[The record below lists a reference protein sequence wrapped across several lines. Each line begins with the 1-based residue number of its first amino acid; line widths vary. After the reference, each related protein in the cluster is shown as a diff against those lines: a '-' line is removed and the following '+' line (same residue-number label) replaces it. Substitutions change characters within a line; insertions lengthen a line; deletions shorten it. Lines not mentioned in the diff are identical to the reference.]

1 MQNDFL
7 PGKPA
12 PKLKSTSTPKQNTT
26 DQEQPVPF
34 QTPDQASQHD
44 QEIAPVAFEPA
55 AATPPRGSGHH
66 WFNLPWPPN
75 KTEILAMCIV
85 LVIAAFGVVG
95 FAVLRKPKAVETVA
109 TVAPIKKAPAK
120 PTTVASTLSGLQV
133 QPELNQRPVL
143 GIMIENS
150 KEARPQSGLGQA
162 GVVFEAIAEGG
173 ITRLLALY
181 QDQQPTNIGP
191 IRSARPYYVQWNLGF
206 NAAYVHVGGSPDAL
220 QNIKDWGVQDINQ
233 FYNGS
238 SFHRDSSRPSPHNMY
253 SSAETLAALATQKG
267 YKSTFTGFARKEAQ
281 AAKQP
286 TATSVNLN
294 VSSSLYNVQ
303 YAYDAASNTYARSE
317 GGAAHIDSNTGKQL
331 SPNVVIAIVVP
342 MSAGAKTAQGGSY
355 SDYNPLGSGT
365 AYVFQDGTVTT
376 GSWHKASN
384 TDQISFT
391 DASGAVLK
399 LNPGQTWI
407 TAVTA
412 VSKVTY
418 Q

>member
-1 MQNDFL
+1 MTAEGSAD
-7 PGKPA
+7 
-12 PKLKSTSTPKQNTT
+12 SR
-26 DQEQPVPF
+26 
-34 QTPDQASQHD
+34 
-44 QEIAPVAFEPA
+44 
-55 AATPPRGSGHH
+55 PPRGTGHH

-75 KTEILAMCIV
+75 KTEILAMCAV
-85 LVIAAFGVVG
+85 LVIVAASLTA
-95 FAVLRKPKAVETVA
+95 FAILHKPQAVETVA
-109 TVAPIKKAPAK
+109 TVAPVKKAPPK

-133 QPELNQRPVL
+133 QPEVNQRPVL

-150 KEARPQSGLGQA
+150 KEARPQSGLSQA

-238 SFHRDSSRPSPHNMY
+238 SFHRESSRPSPHNVF
-253 SSAETLAALATQKG
+253 SNVETLSALANQKG
-267 YKSTFTGFARKEAQ
+267 FKSTFTGFPRKTAK

-286 TATSVNLN
+286 TATSINLN
-294 VSSSLYNVQ
+294 ISSTLYNVH
-303 YAYDAASNTYARSE
+303 YAYDAASNTYLRSE
-317 GGAAHIDSNTGKQL
+317 GGAVHVDNNSGKQL

-342 MSAGAKTAQGGSY
+342 MTAGAKTAQGGSY
-355 SDYNPLGSGT
+355 SNYNPLGSGT
-365 AYVFQDGTVTT
+365 AYIFQDGVVTT
-376 GSWHKASN
+376 GSWHKTSN
-384 TDQISFT
+384 TEQISFT
-391 DASGAVLK
+391 DASGTILK

-407 TAVTA
+407 SAVTA
-412 VSKVTY
+412 SSKVTY